1 MHAAIASEI
10 GNLFQ
15 HVAAFNALATGLDA
29 EIQTTREASDEHRLL
44 LGTGIEQLLD
54 QVVQF
59 EESVG
64 QVAPDVVRSTQ
75 QTFRR
80 LTSDVFCKSRMIDR
94 ALRKPRGYAG
104 DHALMDL
111 YYTGEVAP
119 DGFGKVLDTY
129 MHGIPASRAVVD
141 RKEYVKRWLSQ
152 RVSRRSCAKVV
163 DLACGPCRIERELFD
178 AGRVAD
184 AQLVVVDNDPEAL
197 AYARRVLGPYAGHVE
212 YAEEN
217 AIKMARA
224 RAVPP
229 SIAGAS
235 FVVSL
240 GLFDYLPRVLASSL
254 LRALRQATAPG
265 GELLIGN
272 FAQGNP
278 TRPFMEWASDWVLI
292 YRSPEEFVQL
302 FLDAGFAPDDL
313 TVERET
319 ENGLVL
325 MVTARVA

>member
-15 HVAAFNALATGLDA
+15 HVAAFNAFATGLDA
-29 EIQTTREASDEHRLL
+29 EIQSAREPNDDHRVL
-44 LGTGIEQLLD
+44 LGAGIEQLLE

-64 QVAPDVVRSTQ
+64 ALAPDVLRNTQ

-80 LTSDVFCKSRMIDR
+80 LTSDVFCRSRMIDR

-104 DHALMDL
+104 DHALMDI
-111 YYTGEVAP
+111 YYTGDVAP
-119 DGFGKVLDTY
+119 QGFGRVLDTY
-129 MHGIPASRAVVD
+129 MHGIPASRAVVG
-141 RKEYVKRWLSQ
+141 RKEYVKGWLAS
-152 RVSRRSCAKVV
+152 RVARRSCAKVV
-163 DLACGPCRIERELFD
+163 DLACGPCRVEREMFD

-184 AQLVVVDNDPEAL
+184 AHLVVVDNDPEAL
-197 AYARRVLGPYAGHVE
+197 AYARRVLGPHADHVE
-212 YAEEN
+212 FAEEN

-235 FVVSL
+235 FIVSL
-240 GLFDYLPRVLASSL
+240 GLFDYLPRVLAVNL
-254 LRALRQATAPG
+254 LRALRASTAPG
-265 GELLIGN
+265 GELLVGN

-292 YRSPEEFVQL
+292 YRSHEEFMQL
-302 FLDAGFAPDDL
+302 FLDAGFAPEDL
-313 TVERET
+313 TCERESPD
-319 ENGLVL
+319 GLVL
-325 MVTARVA
+325 MVTARVS